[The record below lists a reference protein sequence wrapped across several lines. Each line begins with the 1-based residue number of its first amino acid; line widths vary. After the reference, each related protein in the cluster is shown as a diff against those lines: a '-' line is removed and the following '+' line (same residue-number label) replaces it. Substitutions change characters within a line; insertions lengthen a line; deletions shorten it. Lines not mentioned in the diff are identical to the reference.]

1 MATSVIYTHNVFLS
15 IQNKDLVNW
24 VFFSLAVLSILLTL
38 LSGLIFLSFAYIF
51 HLAHIQKSLFESGL
65 IVDENTVDGRGGMII
80 NDSSYGATTHM
91 LDNDDYN
98 RIQSQ
103 HYMRPMSQD
112 DHSRNAIKQEDQS
125 SIQIDIQ

>member
-1 MATSVIYTHNVFLS
+1 MIYTHNVFLS
-15 IQNKDLVNW
+15 IQNKELVNW

-51 HLAHIQKSLFESGL
+51 HLAHIKKSLFESGL

-80 NDSSYGATTHM
+80 NDSSVGATHM
-91 LDNDDYN
+91 LDNDDYE

-103 HYMRPMSQD
+103 H
-112 DHSRNAIKQEDQS
+112 
-125 SIQIDIQ
+125 